1 MKKDSFSYHI
11 KLGKE
16 AALVAIKVNTKTCIL
31 NSATSCCDEID
42 EEKKKQ
48 KDFKILYP
56 QTMHQRTLLGVWKV
70 NPWSGEQTPAY
81 HTAIQDWYPEYEQIP
96 TTHQQN
102 K

>member
-1 MKKDSFSYHI
+1 MLKQGTPNEEEQNLFICDPSLAEMKKDSFSYHI

-56 QTMHQRTLLGVWKV
+56 QTMHQRTLLGV
-70 NPWSGEQTPAY
+70 
-81 HTAIQDWYPEYEQIP
+81 
-96 TTHQQN
+96 
-102 K
+102 